1 MYWAPAVSGQLC
13 WTLSEGHSFSKDTPR
28 SFPRELRSR
37 ELQLSFISV
46 LLSLSSSLL
55 SSFPLRLPS
64 GPAFSDAPCRGL
76 PVREVMED
84 EAKKQASLVEV
95 SEADLKELL
104 KDFQARNE
112 EIKLTS

>member
-1 MYWAPAVSGQLC
+1 
-13 WTLSEGHSFSKDTPR
+13 
-28 SFPRELRSR
+28 
-37 ELQLSFISV
+37 
-46 LLSLSSSLL
+46 
-55 SSFPLRLPS
+55 
-64 GPAFSDAPCRGL
+64 
-76 PVREVMED
+76 MED